1 MKKQTLSALDV
12 ANYFIQVS
20 SQDDEPDLTNLKLQK
35 LLYFAQGK
43 YLAEFDKPLFED
55 NIEAWNYGPVV
66 GAVYHQFKHCGPF
79 PITAFD
85 TNSVVNLADDKEQ
98 FLNQIWKKYA
108 KYSAEYLVDITH
120 KKNGPWQK
128 HYQHGQNNVIPQNE
142 LRQ

>member
-55 NIEAWNYGPVV
+55 N
-66 GAVYHQFKHCGPF
+66 
-79 PITAFD
+79 
-85 TNSVVNLADDKEQ
+85 VNL
-98 FLNQIWKKYA
+98 
-108 KYSAEYLVDITH
+108 SALKDGSFTE
-120 KKNGPWQK
+120 
-128 HYQHGQNNVIPQNE
+128 E
-142 LRQ
+142 LCLIC